1 MELST
6 PANLARPDAS
16 GSLAGRVALVTGGGS
31 GIGLAVCRRLHAAGA
46 AVLVADRDREAGAA
60 AAAALGGGSAA
71 AELDVADP
79 DGFEA
84 LAADLAEAGVNVG
97 ILVNNAGIGRVGK
110 LDEATAADLDA
121 MHAVNVRGV
130 FNGCKAL
137 VPAMRERGGG
147 AVVNL
152 ASVGGVVGIRDRL
165 AYCASKFAVVGMTKA
180 MALDEADSGVRVN
193 CVCPGRVETPFVE
206 QRLAEYENP
215 EAARREMSA
224 TQAVLRMGRP
234 EEIAEAVL
242 WLASDASSFVTGSAL
257 MIDGGWSAGRS

>member
-1 MELST
+1 MEPSATAALT
-6 PANLARPDAS
+6 RTEADGPLR
-16 GSLAGRVALVTGGGS
+16 GRVALVTGGGS
-31 GIGLAVCRRLHAAGA
+31 GIGLAVCRRLYAAGA
-46 AVLVADRDREAGAA
+46 GVVVAERDAEAGAA
-60 AAAALGGGSAA
+60 AATELGAGASAVTLDVSDPGAVDALASELAA
-71 AELDVADP
+71 AGVAID
-79 DGFEA
+79 
-84 LAADLAEAGVNVG
+84 
-97 ILVNNAGIGRVGK
+97 ILVNNAGIGRVGR
-110 LDEATAADLDA
+110 LDVATAADLDA

-130 FNGCKAL
+130 FNGCKAF

-152 ASVGGVVGIRDRL
+152 ASVGGIVGIRDRL
-165 AYCASKFAVVGMTKA
+165 AYCASKFAVVGMTRA

-206 QRLAEYENP
+206 QRIAEYDDP

-224 TQAVLRMGRP
+224 TQAVLRMGKP
-234 EEIAEAVL
+234 EEVAEAVL